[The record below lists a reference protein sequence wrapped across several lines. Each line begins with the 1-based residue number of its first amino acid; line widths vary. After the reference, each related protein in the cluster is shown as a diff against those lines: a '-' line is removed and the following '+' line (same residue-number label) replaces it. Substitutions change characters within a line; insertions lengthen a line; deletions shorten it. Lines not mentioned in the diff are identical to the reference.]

1 MALSTSLT
9 KIDFSVIQ
17 TDETSTFSGI
27 ISATSINAS
36 GIVSATTFIGNGSG
50 LTGVGIGS
58 TGSINT
64 SGIITANSFSGD
76 GSQLTGISRIFTIG
90 TRVGS
95 AVTFNLTGSSFNVF
109 GRSGN
114 ISISV

>member
-17 TDETSTFSGI
+17 TQDTSTFSGI
-27 ISATSINAS
+27 NATGIISASS
-36 GIVSATTFIGNGSG
+36 FVGDGSG

-95 AVTFNLTGSSFNVF
+95 AVTFNITGSSFNVS